1 MELVD
6 KIIYL
11 RTEILQINEIE
22 FANRCGVNRR
32 TVYSWEHAISKPT
45 LENLTAIATVCN
57 VTLDYLLYND
67 KELEL
72 YISDVRDKS
81 FEILKAIA
89 SEYQSLNKKKGVQ
102 NVR

>member
-32 TVYSWEHAISKPT
+32 TVY
-45 LENLTAIATVCN
+45 
-57 VTLDYLLYND
+57 
-67 KELEL
+67 
-72 YISDVRDKS
+72 
-81 FEILKAIA
+81 F
-89 SEYQSLNKKKGVQ
+89 
-102 NVR
+102 